1 MSSESRPWLAL
12 LWMLGASLS
21 FAAMAVAGREL
32 SVSMN
37 TFELMFYR
45 SIIGFA
51 IICLVLMRSRQGF
64 GQVKTRHIGSH
75 IRRNVVHFTA
85 QNLWFFGVAVIPL
98 SQLVALEFTNPI
110 WVALLAPV
118 MLAEPM
124 TKRRIL
130 AASIGFAGFL
140 IVARPGVAPLELGH
154 AAGLGAAIGFA
165 LNTIFTKRIM
175 RHDKVLCVLFWMT
188 LMQTCFGFALSLP
201 GGIPAITQSS
211 APWIILVALCGLSA
225 HYCLTSALA
234 AAPASIVSPM
244 EFIRLPIVASL
255 GALVYAER
263 IEIAVLVGAAVIVA
277 GNLVNL
283 SGEKPSRAN

>member
-1 MSSESRPWLAL
+1 MVPQSRPWLAL
-12 LWMLGASLS
+12 LWMLGASIS

-51 IICLVLMRSRQGF
+51 IICLVLARSRRGMA
-64 GQVKTRHIGSH
+64 QVRTRHFSSH

-85 QNLWFFGVAVIPL
+85 QNLWFYGVAVIPL

-124 TKRRIL
+124 TRQRIL
-130 AASIGFAGFL
+130 AASIGFIGVL
-140 IVARPGVAPLELGH
+140 IVARPGVAPLEWGH
-154 AAGLGAAIGFA
+154 AAGMGAAIGFA

-175 RHDKVLCVLFWMT
+175 RHDSVLCVLFWMT
-188 LMQTCFGFALSLP
+188 LMQTGFGLALSLP
-201 GGIPAITQSS
+201 GGIPAITAQS
-211 APWIILVALCGLSA
+211 APWIVTVALCGLSA
-225 HYCLTSALA
+225 HYCLTSALGS
-234 AAPASIVSPM
+234 APASIVAPM
-244 EFIRLPIVASL
+244 EFIRLPIIAAL
-255 GALVYAER
+255 GALIYAES
-263 IEIAVLVGAAVIVA
+263 IELAVVIGAAVIVA
-277 GNLVNL
+277 GNLINL
-283 SGEKPSRAN
+283 SAEKPAAAR